1 MLRTT
6 LALVSLVT
14 LAGLFAYPLAYV
26 TFPWTVPVPYMAA
39 IWLASNAFTRV
50 PSRAFWMPSRM
61 MRSPGFNP
69 SEMRMFESTCSAVVT
84 AR

>member
-39 IWLASNAFTRV
+39 IWLAMLGVIAGVCR
-50 PSRAFWMPSRM
+50 
-61 MRSPGFNP
+61 
-69 SEMRMFESTCSAVVT
+69 
-84 AR
+84 